1 MNRVSHSKEQTI
13 TEVTRTDGT
22 VIRFR
27 RLLTVKMVCELLSI
41 SRRTL
46 ERHLKD
52 GKLMNPTLYLGQSPR
67 WADLMLIDWLK
78 ERTRGQRV

>member
-1 MNRVSHSKEQTI
+1 MNRVNSAKEQTV

-27 RLLTVKMVCELLSI
+27 KLLTAKMVCELLSI
-41 SRRTL
+41 SRSTL

-52 GKLMNPTLYLGQSPR
+52 GKLMNPTFYLGQSPR

-78 ERTRGQRV
+78 ERTGGQHG